1 MNEASKIILKL
12 INEVGVINVGGET
25 MSPFEFAQKDN
36 PNLKKISLR
45 EIGDV
50 KMGKNASM
58 NINKMKNII
67 ND

>member
-1 MNEASKIILKL
+1 
-12 INEVGVINVGGET
+12 